1 MADDQP
7 RIERHES
14 NHAKPQIHLRQ
25 IKVRDEQ
32 HTDHERSNNT
42 RDHACPNL
50 LHEQMMALGV
60 DLRGES
66 KSIQLLLYHVFVG
79 GWVLSKTPE
88 LNKASGD

>member
-1 MADDQP
+1 
-7 RIERHES
+7 
-14 NHAKPQIHLRQ
+14 
-25 IKVRDEQ
+25 
-32 HTDHERSNNT
+32 
-42 RDHACPNL
+42 